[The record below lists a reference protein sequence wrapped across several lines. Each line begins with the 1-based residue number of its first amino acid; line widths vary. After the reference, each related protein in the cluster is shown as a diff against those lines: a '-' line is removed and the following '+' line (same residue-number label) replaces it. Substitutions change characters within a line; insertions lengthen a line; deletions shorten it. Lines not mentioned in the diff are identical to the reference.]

1 MQGLEKG
8 FYAACFTPDDRL
20 AAVVCKDETLRIY
33 RTEDGVLETEI
44 VIGPLPVYDLTLMPD
59 GDTLLVN
66 AHEGR
71 EIEMISISRKKIVDL
86 MGTPD
91 YYGKTYVEC
100 GGKFPVVKS
109 IPSNVQVLFR
119 RINVSPDGKTIL
131 LEGDDFRCL
140 TMDYDTRKPVDSPS
154 DQPVVRRAVY
164 TGWGHQVL
172 RVEGELQVL
181 HAGSVS
187 SGMWRVWDT
196 RVSIARSLKGETE
209 LVVRSDRKGLND
221 IAVSPNGRYAAIV
234 PDNGVVLLYEMNWK
248 YEIEAEKNK
257 IMNGFFS
264 AFSGGR
270 RKR

>member
-1 MQGLEKG
+1 MYGYKRIGGCHACTDFPDFFERRLGVHCPHIER
-8 FYAACFTPDDRL
+8 YALFPHLGAKL
-20 AAVVCKDETLRIY
+20 
-33 RTEDGVLETEI
+33 I
-44 VIGPLPVYDLTLMPD
+44 V
-59 GDTLLVN
+59 
-66 AHEGR
+66 A
-71 EIEMISISRKKIVDL
+71 
-86 MGTPD
+86 
-91 YYGKTYVEC
+91 
-100 GGKFPVVKS
+100 
-109 IPSNVQVLFR
+109 
-119 RINVSPDGKTIL
+119 
-131 LEGDDFRCL
+131 
-140 TMDYDTRKPVDSPS
+140 
-154 DQPVVRRAVY
+154 
-164 TGWGHQVL
+164 
-172 RVEGELQVL
+172 LQVL